1 MQILRSLLYRYAKA
15 GWRYRWGALALTWL
29 ICGVG
34 WAAVMVMPNS
44 YESSARLYVDTD
56 AILTPLLR
64 GIAVDSAPAGQ
75 IEVFEKTLLSTPNLE
90 KLISKT
96 GLDLRTNGPGARE
109 QLVQALAG
117 QIKILPQSN
126 KLFTIAYRDK
136 SPQVAYD
143 VVQTLITL
151 FIETATGSN
160 RSEMDNAQQFLQQ
173 QIDLYER
180 KLREAEQRRAEFRSK
195 YLDLLPSDANG
206 GLSGLE
212 VARTNVRNLS
222 GELLD
227 AQSKQAML
235 AQELTNTPPL
245 LTPAMVAAGMGGGR
259 ASSPRLAEAEA
270 KLEEL
275 RLKYTDQYPEVIATR
290 RLVEALRSGG
300 SADAPRSADPQGA
313 HMASGGRSVPNPVY
327 QQLRVLL
334 VEVQTSVASLRRQVD
349 EAVREKDRLEAIAR
363 SEPEVQAE
371 FLNLDRDYSV
381 LQKNYEELL
390 TRRESAKIAAAA
402 ETEADKIKL
411 QIIDPPHVP
420 RNPVAPKRLLLMFG
434 TLVAGIASGIG
445 VAFLMGQM
453 ERSFYTIEELRG
465 LGMPV
470 IGSISFILPT
480 AGKVNR
486 QRLVAFRFSAAVA
499 LLGIIFVGLVFS
511 VLKFPHII

>member
-1 MQILRSLLYRYAKA
+1 VQILRSLLYRYAKA
-15 GWRYRWGALALTWL
+15 GWRYRWAALALTWL

-34 WAAVMVMPNS
+34 WAAVMAMPNS

-56 AILTPLLR
+56 AVLTPLLR
-64 GIAVDSAPAGQ
+64 GIAVDSSAAGQ
-75 IEVFEKTLLSTPNLE
+75 IEVFQKTLLSTPNLE

-96 GLDLRTNGPGARE
+96 GLDLRAIGPGARE
-109 QLVQALAG
+109 QLVQQLAG
-117 QIKILPQSN
+117 QIKIVPQSN

-136 SPQVAYD
+136 SPQIAYE

-212 VARTNVRNLS
+212 VARANVRNLS

-235 AQELTNTPPL
+235 TQELTNTPPL
-245 LTPAMVAAGMGGGR
+245 LTPAMVAAGMTGR

-270 KLEEL
+270 KLQEL
-275 RLKYTDQYPEVIATR
+275 RLKYTDQYPEVVATR

-300 SADAPRSADPQGA
+300 LSDAPRSADAQGP
-313 HMASGGRSVPNPVY
+313 HMTSGGRSVPNPVY

-334 VEVQTSVASLRRQVD
+334 VEAQTSTASLQRQVD
-349 EAVREKDRLEAIAR
+349 EAIKERDRLEATAR

-420 RNPVAPKRLLLMFG
+420 RNPAGPKRLLLMFG
-434 TLVAGIASGIG
+434 TLIAGIGSGIG

-465 LGMPV
+465 LGVPV
-470 IGSISFILPT
+470 IGSISFILPATGKIHRERLT
-480 AGKVNR
+480 A
-486 QRLVAFRFSAAVA
+486 LRFSAAVA
-499 LLGIIFVGLVFS
+499 LLGVVFVGLIFS